1 MLYDLDSKPIGFT
14 SAEDAADRLLE
25 VLPVK
30 RMKEEKWLIVVI
42 SSKAVK
48 MGEKIA
54 SKLNLYYDFLFTTPI
69 LAPNN
74 SECEIAKVSE
84 TEEIVIH
91 KELSESFDIKKEY
104 IYGEAHRKYEEKILK
119 DVYKYR
125 KGELISSLEGSTVLL
140 LDVGSESGLTA
151 LTAIKTA
158 IKEKAKS
165 VIYASPIVPMH
176 LDSEFENVTDEF
188 YTLYHIENFVDVEF
202 YYENLHKP
210 TSEEIMQVVENSKH
224 YLPLQKI
231 NIGEED
237 Q

>member
-1 MLYDLDSKPIGFT
+1 MLYDLDSKPIGFS

-25 VLPVK
+25 ILPTD
-30 RMKEEKWLIVVI
+30 RMKEEKWLIVII
-42 SSKAVK
+42 SFKSVLMA
-48 MGEKIA
+48 EKIA
-54 SKLNLYYDFLFTTPI
+54 SKFDLYYDFLFTEPI

-74 SECEIAKVSE
+74 PECEIAKVSE
-84 TEEIVIH
+84 TEEIIIH
-91 KELSESFDIKKEY
+91 KKLSEAFDIKIEY

-119 DVYKYR
+119 NVYKYR
-125 KGELISSLEGSTVLL
+125 KGELINSLEGNRVLL

-165 VIYASPIVPMH
+165 VIYATPIVPID
-176 LDSEFENVTDEF
+176 LDSELENVTDEF
-188 YTLYHIENFVDVEF
+188 YTLYHIENFVDVKF

-210 TSEEIMQVVENSKH
+210 TSEEIMQIIENSKH

-231 NIGEED
+231 NIGENE
-237 Q
+237 